1 VSDVAMPVLLR
12 SIANALA
19 PPLDLRRAEVVPIGD
34 AVLNGYSRPPLPVT
48 SPRLDG
54 VDDDDRR
61 WLWLAALCLMAVEMW
76 IRRARPDEG
85 VRNRHEED
93 ARVA

>member
-1 VSDVAMPVLLR
+1 
-12 SIANALA
+12 
-19 PPLDLRRAEVVPIGD
+19 VPIGD
-34 AVLNGYSRPPLPVT
+34 AVLRGWSRPPMPVT
-48 SPRLDG
+48 SPRVES

-76 IRRARPDEG
+76 IRRVRPAEAAHDRG
-85 VRNRHEED
+85 EED